1 MILPMDNKITNSL
14 NALFYP
20 KNLAIYEASEKL
32 WYFMMGIEELKF
44 DKSKLYLISPSKE
57 EISGIKC
64 YKSLDEVPDDTIDH
78 LILSVGR
85 DRIVD
90 SLKKLFTQKEIKSIH
105 IFTAGMGESD
115 NTGVDTEKEVYN
127 LLKNDNNNA
136 RAIGPNCMGVYSTK
150 GHIAYEPLFPKE
162 PGNISLVFQSGD
174 LHSQMVRLGSIRHGL
189 RYSKGV
195 SIGNCIDLQ
204 ISDLLEYYNNDEDTD
219 LILVYFEGLNSLYPN
234 EGRKLLNIFKSMKK
248 PVLFMNGGSTERS
261 QTAALS
267 HTGSIST
274 NQKIWKG
281 IYQQTP
287 IIEVPTCLDDMIDYT
302 YLFSNVINRY
312 KNNKKEITYP
322 CGKNA
327 LIILWSGGFGI
338 AATNTLTELGVN
350 VPVFEGETLEKLRK
364 IYPVKIGS
372 LSNPI
377 DLPWISSSDKYLKLA
392 LTAITENINL
402 VMILTD
408 AWEDFEGEDH
418 FQRYYNNLL
427 KIRDHTESLNNI
439 FALILPYYPARRRKR
454 YLNKLMKDN
463 FIVYPSF
470 RRAAKSFLALYEY
483 GRKINNLPKN

>member
-1 MILPMDNKITNSL
+1 MNTKTIESL

-20 KNLAIYEASEKL
+20 KNLAIYEASEKI
-32 WYFMMGIEELKF
+32 WYFIMGLNELNF
-44 DKSKLYLISPSKE
+44 DKNKLYLISSSKD

-64 YKSLDEVPDDTIDH
+64 YKSLKDVPEDTIDH

-85 DRIVD
+85 NRIVE
-90 SLKKLFTQKEIKSIH
+90 SLKKVLSQKKINSIH

-115 NTGVDTEKEVYN
+115 KDGVEIEKQVKKILEGNANTRVT
-127 LLKNDNNNA
+127 
-136 RAIGPNCMGVYSTK
+136 GPNGMGVYSTK

-174 LHSQMVRLGSIRHGL
+174 LHSQMVRLGSIRHQF

-204 ISDLLEYYNNDEDTD
+204 ISDMLEYYNGDEDTD
-219 LILVYFEGLNSLYPN
+219 IILVYFEGFNKLHPT
-234 EGRKLLNIFKSMKK
+234 EGKQLLKVFRSMKK

-267 HTGSIST
+267 HTGSIGT

-281 IYQQTP
+281 IYKQMP
-287 IIEVPTCLDDMIDYT
+287 ILEVPTSLDDMIDYT

-312 KNNKKEITYP
+312 KSNKKEVVYP
-322 CGKNA
+322 KGKNA

-338 AATNTLTELGVN
+338 AATNTLTELGIN
-350 VPVFEGETLEKLRK
+350 VPVFKGEILEKLRK

-377 DLPWISSSDKYLKLA
+377 DLPWISNSEKYLDLA
-392 LTAITENINL
+392 LTAITEDINL

-408 AWEDFEGEDH
+408 AWEELEEEDH
-418 FQRYYNNLL
+418 AQEYYNNLL
-427 KIRDHTESLNNI
+427 NIKEHTESLDNI
-439 FALILPYYPARRRKR
+439 FTLILPDYPARRRRR
-454 YLNKLMKDN
+454 YYSKLVKDN

-483 GRKINNLPKN
+483 GCKIKNINPTI

>member
-1 MILPMDNKITNSL
+1 MNSKTIESL

-20 KNLAIYEASEKL
+20 KNLVIYEASEKL
-32 WYFMMGIEELKF
+32 WYFIMGLKELRF
-44 DKSKLYLISPSKE
+44 DKNKLYLINPSKE

-64 YKSLDEVPDDTIDH
+64 YKSLKDVPEDTIDH

-85 DRIVD
+85 NRIVE
-90 SLKKLFTQKEIKSIH
+90 SLNKILSQKKIKSIH

-115 NTGVDTEKEVYN
+115 KNGVEIEKQV
-127 LLKNDNNNA
+127 KNILENDVGT
-136 RAIGPNCMGVYSTK
+136 RVTGPNGMGVYSTK
-150 GHIAYEPLFPKE
+150 GHIAYEPLFPTE

-204 ISDLLEYYNNDEDTD
+204 ISDILEYYNNDEDTD
-219 LILVYFEGLNSLYPN
+219 IILVYFEGFNSLHPN
-234 EGRKLLNIFKSMKK
+234 AGRKLLKVFKNMKK

-267 HTGSIST
+267 HTGSIGT

-281 IYQQTP
+281 IYKQMP
-287 IIEVPTCLDDMIDYT
+287 ILEVPTSLDDMIDYT

-312 KNNKKEITYP
+312 KSKQKEVAYP
-322 CGKNA
+322 KGKNA
-327 LIILWSGGFGI
+327 LIFLWSGGFGI
-338 AATNTLTELGVN
+338 AATNTLTKLGIN
-350 VPVFEGETLEKLRK
+350 VPVFKGEVLEKLRK

-377 DLPWISSSDKYLKLA
+377 DLPWISSSDKYLDLA
-392 LTAITENINL
+392 LTAITEDINL

-408 AWEDFEGEDH
+408 AWEEFEGEDSS
-418 FQRYYNNLL
+418 QKYYNNLL
-427 KIRDHTESLNNI
+427 NIREHTESLDNI
-439 FALILPYYPARRRKR
+439 FALILPDYPARRRRR
-454 YLNKLMKDN
+454 YYSKLIKDN

-483 GRKINNLPKN
+483 GSKIKIFSKKI

>member
-1 MILPMDNKITNSL
+1 MNSKTIESL

-20 KNLAIYEASEKL
+20 KNLVIYEASEKL
-32 WYFMMGIEELKF
+32 WYFIMGLKELRF
-44 DKSKLYLISPSKE
+44 DKNKLYLINPSKE

-64 YKSLDEVPDDTIDH
+64 YKSLKDVPEDTIDH

-85 DRIVD
+85 NRIVE
-90 SLKKLFTQKEIKSIH
+90 SLNKILSQKKIKSIH

-115 NTGVDTEKEVYN
+115 KNGVEIEKQV
-127 LLKNDNNNA
+127 KNILENDVGT
-136 RAIGPNCMGVYSTK
+136 RVTGPNGMGVYSTK
-150 GHIAYEPLFPKE
+150 GHIAYEPLFPTE

-204 ISDLLEYYNNDEDTD
+204 ISDILEYYNNDEDTD
-219 LILVYFEGLNSLYPN
+219 IILVYFEGFNSLHPN
-234 EGRKLLNIFKSMKK
+234 AGRKLLKVFKSMKK

-267 HTGSIST
+267 HTGSIGT

-281 IYQQTP
+281 IYKQMP
-287 IIEVPTCLDDMIDYT
+287 ILEVPTSLDDMIDYT

-312 KNNKKEITYP
+312 KSKQKEVAYP
-322 CGKNA
+322 KGKNA
-327 LIILWSGGFGI
+327 LIFLWSGGFGI
-338 AATNTLTELGVN
+338 AATNTLTKLGIN
-350 VPVFEGETLEKLRK
+350 VPVFKGEVLEKLRK

-377 DLPWISSSDKYLKLA
+377 DLPWISSSDKYLDLA
-392 LTAITENINL
+392 LTAITEDINL

-408 AWEDFEGEDH
+408 AWEEFGGEDNS
-418 FQRYYNNLL
+418 QKYYNNLL
-427 KIRDHTESLNNI
+427 NIREHTESLDNI
-439 FALILPYYPARRRKR
+439 FTLILPDYPARRRRR
-454 YLNKLMKDN
+454 YYSKLIKDN

-483 GRKINNLPKN
+483 GSKIKFLSKKI

>member
-1 MILPMDNKITNSL
+1 MNSNTIESL

-20 KNLAIYEASEKL
+20 KNLVIYEASEKI
-32 WYFMMGIEELKF
+32 WYFILGLEELKF
-44 DKSKLYLISPSKE
+44 DKKKLYLINPSKE

-64 YKSLDEVPDDTIDH
+64 YKALKDVPEDTIDH

-85 DRIVD
+85 NRIVE
-90 SLKKLFTQKEIKSIH
+90 SLKKILSQKKIKSIH

-115 NTGVDTEKEVYN
+115 KEGVEIEKQVKAILESSVDTH
-127 LLKNDNNNA
+127 A
-136 RAIGPNCMGVYSTK
+136 TGPNGMGVYSTK
-150 GHIAYEPLFPKE
+150 GHIAYEPLFPIE

-219 LILVYFEGLNSLYPN
+219 IVLVYFEGFNSLNPN
-234 EGRKLLNIFKSMKK
+234 AGRKLLNVLRTMKK
-248 PVLFMNGGSTERS
+248 PVLFMNGGGTERS

-267 HTGSIST
+267 HTGSIGT

-281 IYQQTP
+281 IYKQMP
-287 IIEVPTCLDDMIDYT
+287 ILEVPTSLDDMIDYT

-312 KNNKKEITYP
+312 KNKQKEVAYP
-322 CGKNA
+322 KGKNA
-327 LIILWSGGFGI
+327 LIFLWSGGFGI
-338 AATNTLTELGVN
+338 AATNTLTKMGIN
-350 VPVFEGETLEKLRK
+350 VPVFKGELLEKLRK

-377 DLPWISSSDKYLKLA
+377 DLPWISSSDKYLDLA
-392 LTAITENINL
+392 LTAISEDTNL
-402 VMILTD
+402 VMVLTD
-408 AWEDFEGEDH
+408 AWEEFEGEEE
-418 FQRYYNNLL
+418 FQKYYNNLL

-439 FALILPYYPARRRKR
+439 FALVLPDYPARRRRK
-454 YLNKLMKDN
+454 YYSKLLKDD

-483 GRKINNLPKN
+483 GSKIKRLLKKI